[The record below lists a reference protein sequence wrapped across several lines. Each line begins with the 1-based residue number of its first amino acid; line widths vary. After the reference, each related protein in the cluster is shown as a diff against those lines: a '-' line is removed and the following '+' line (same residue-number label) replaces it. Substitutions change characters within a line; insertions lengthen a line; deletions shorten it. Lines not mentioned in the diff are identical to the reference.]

1 MRYKCC
7 VTVYNIVRNSAFRN
21 TSDIYYDY
29 RVSTCKSIKCC
40 TNTSPSSVYVRYKTQ
55 FHYSSLVMV
64 SVTATRKS
72 YVMSC
77 TAMNVAQRMICCV
90 HSLYRPCQRRRE
102 RLIQVLVLTWHL
114 NPAPLIFQRRA
125 FRISIFIALLDTNT
139 YMAKF
144 VIIE

>member
-1 MRYKCC
+1 M
-7 VTVYNIVRNSAFRN
+7 RNSAFRN
-21 TSDIYYDY
+21 TSDIYYDVLFTIAF
-29 RVSTCKSIKCC
+29 RPVSLLSVVRI
-40 TNTSPSSVYVRYKTQ
+40 SRQAQSVYVRYKTP

-144 VIIE
+144 DITE